1 MAARPRRLGKGGGGA
16 VAAGSPLRA
25 GVGESGP
32 KLAEALP
39 RAAMAPVRL
48 AACVRVVCVCVC
60 VGAWG
65 GCIIAR
71 FFQGGFGAKRER
83 ERARACACWF
93 GIQQGQGKGDRC
105 LSRSWA
111 SSGYTTR
118 LRSYSRSTQ
127 RRRGFLDL
135 REGHG
140 GHFRSRK
147 WGEVR
152 SWGAFFWH

>member
-60 VGAWG
+60 VCWGVGRVHHRAFFSRRLWGEEREGASEGLCLLVWDS
-65 GCIIAR
+65 A
-71 FFQGGFGAKRER
+71 GARER
-83 ERARACACWF
+83 
-93 GIQQGQGKGDRC
+93 
-105 LSRSWA
+105 
-111 SSGYTTR
+111 
-118 LRSYSRSTQ
+118 
-127 RRRGFLDL
+127 
-135 REGHG
+135 
-140 GHFRSRK
+140 
-147 WGEVR
+147 
-152 SWGAFFWH
+152 